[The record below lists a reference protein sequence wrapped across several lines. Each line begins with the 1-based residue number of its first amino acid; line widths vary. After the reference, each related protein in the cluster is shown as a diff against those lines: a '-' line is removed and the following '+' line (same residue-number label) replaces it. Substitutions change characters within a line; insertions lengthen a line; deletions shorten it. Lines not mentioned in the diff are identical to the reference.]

1 MSHTSHK
8 NAVQAYKA
16 SEASDGISTGTV
28 SADDVPT
35 LDMPSLTT
43 DDGRSVLLHLEGGP
57 ALIVLN
63 PGTHPQ
69 SGPTWVH

>member
-1 MSHTSHK
+1 MSHNK
-8 NAVQAYKA
+8 NALQAYQ
-16 SEASDGISTGTV
+16 ASDGISTGTV

-35 LDMPSLTT
+35 LDMPVLTT
-43 DDGRSVLLHLEGGP
+43 DDGRSVMLHLEGGP
-57 ALIVLN
+57 MLIVLN